1 MGIGDWDKYADRLA
15 VLGEWDPQTT
25 VGRDLL
31 AESRELPD
39 TANVGRNA
47 LAILATTWSTL
58 PPAVRQQIL
67 SGLKQAAEQIS
78 QGMEALDQLGDAPI
92 VGWVVAGIQAVVQI
106 QQGFAG
112 VADVQRSASNYE
124 HGNGQAST
132 CWATKSPSHGM
143 YEVLL
148 VKEFAQF
155 IRFRAGGDFDR
166 KPCFG
171 RKGLHRDAIF
181 TGVSS
186 PGDNPGK
193 CKSEMRRG
201 SGDSFGP
208 FEPNKCGRSLGISAL
223 LWPWWSAAYEPM
235 LLPRWQGSPPG
246 ASFQAGPSEDTNALL
261 AGVQTGLLT
270 DPRLNLASSLTD
282 VHDKC
287 DRFLDWFAGRIAGS
301 VDVHPEAGGG
311 AREMRDGFIRLD
323 RTGQKLVDAVRD
335 PEHISHPDAHA
346 YWYQDAAGLIRP
358 YPDQQGAALDAW
370 GVMLPPG
377 KPEGLGCTLAQH
389 NAVISVRASFAQRR
403 LATLRNVSLVKAAVA
418 ELGIAGIDPGARAAA
433 EYANGLSS
441 TQKMLP
447 YPGEL
452 RKVQARKFMFPL
464 TRQGTKRAFR
474 KPAPLQKPGLAT
486 GTKVALG
493 VGGVAGVGLIAA
505 VASGM
510 LPLKK

>member
-25 VGRDLL
+25 AGRDLL

-58 PPAVRQQIL
+58 PPAIRQQVL
-67 SGLKQAAEQIS
+67 AGLQQAAEQIEI
-78 QGMEALDQLGDAPI
+78 GMEALDQLGDAPI
-92 VGWVVAGIQAVVQI
+92 VGWVVAGIQGIIQI
-106 QQGFAG
+106 QKGFAG
-112 VADVQRSASNYE
+112 VAEVQRSASNYE

-132 CWATKSPSHGM
+132 CWATRSRNKGM

-155 IRFRAGGDFDR
+155 IKFRIGGDFDR
-166 KPCFG
+166 KPCFSRRG
-171 RKGLHRDAIF
+171 AHRDSIF

-186 PGDNPGK
+186 PQDNPGK

-287 DRFLDWFAGRIAGS
+287 DRFLAWFAERIS
-301 VDVHPEAGGG
+301 PNAGGG
-311 AREMRDGFIRLD
+311 ALEMRDSFIIPD
-323 RTGQKLVDAVRD
+323 RPGQKLVDPVRD
-335 PEHISHPDAHA
+335 VEHISHPDAHA

-370 GVMLPPG
+370 GVYLPPG
-377 KPEGLGCTLAQH
+377 DPERLGCTLAQH

-403 LATLRNVSLVKAAVA
+403 LATLRNVSLVKAALA
-418 ELGIAGIDPGARAAA
+418 ELGLLGIDPGAREAVL
-433 EYANGLSS
+433 YANGLSS
-441 TQKMLP
+441 TEKMLP

-452 RKVQARKFMFPL
+452 RKVQARKFVFPP
-464 TRQGTKRAFR
+464 TRQGTKRVFR

>member
-1 MGIGDWDKYADRLA
+1 MGVADWDKYADRLA

-25 VGRDLL
+25 LGRDLL
-31 AESRELPD
+31 SESRELPD

-58 PPAVRQQIL
+58 PPAIRQQVL
-67 SGLKQAAEQIS
+67 AGLKQAGEQIS

-132 CWATKSPSHGM
+132 CWATTERNRGM

-148 VKEFAQF
+148 CKEFAQF

-171 RKGLHRDAIF
+171 RAGLHRDLIF

-186 PGDNPGK
+186 PADNPGK
-193 CKSEMRRG
+193 CKKEMRRG

-270 DPRLNLASSLTD
+270 DPRKNLASSLTD

-287 DRFLDWFAGRIAGS
+287 DRFLAWFAERIS
-301 VDVHPEAGGG
+301 PNAGGG
-311 AREMRDGFIRLD
+311 ALEMRDGFMRED
-323 RTGQKLVDAVRD
+323 RPGQKLVDPVRD
-335 PEHISHPDAHA
+335 AAHISSPDALA

-370 GVMLPPG
+370 GVWLPPG
-377 KPEGLGCTLAQH
+377 KPERMGVTLAQH
-389 NAVISVRASFAQRR
+389 NAVISVRAAFAQRR

-418 ELGIAGIDPGARAAA
+418 ELGMKGIDPGARAAA

-452 RKVQARKFMFPL
+452 RKATARKFVFPKPK
-464 TRQGTKRAFR
+464 QKFR
-474 KPAPLQKPGLAT
+474 KPPPIQQPGMAT
-486 GTKVALG
+486 GTKVGLG
-493 VGGVAGVGLIAA
+493 VVTIAGVGLIAA
-505 VASGM
+505 GASGM
-510 LPLKK
+510 FPPKK